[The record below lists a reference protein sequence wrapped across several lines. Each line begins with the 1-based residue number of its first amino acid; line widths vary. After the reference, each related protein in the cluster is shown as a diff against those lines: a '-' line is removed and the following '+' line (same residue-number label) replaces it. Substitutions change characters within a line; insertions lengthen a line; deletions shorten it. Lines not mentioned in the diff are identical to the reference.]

1 MATSTKSLMDTIAAR
16 PQVDNRDTFNALWS
30 NLGELF
36 DQVAARFELQPDAST
51 ADLQPY
57 HAIDGS
63 GAGGHLS
70 TFAGPEIDWLVFSW
84 VGNPKASFSNMH
96 LTVSLSSK
104 IDAPHLG
111 LAFGT
116 APHLFFYMDFIA
128 RMDLAANPDYM
139 DAYYQELNE
148 EHLRLHE
155 NPAFTAFVSRNL
167 YMRVTQTAAS
177 LCFTAEDN
185 EANRETLR
193 DTAQR
198 NGGAMARQRGQGER
212 RAGGAAPGAGGAGRV
227 HSPLHRRARPDERAR
242 EAHVRRGTHG
252 QTREGALGRR
262 PRAAAAGVKGTV
274 RAVYRAATVPRRQ
287 APYDNVTLKLH
298 YPARYGDSFNERDT
312 GFVPPDDSRAPFPVV
327 IFMPGINI
335 SPESYGWVARR
346 LASAG
351 FLTVTYS
358 WVTVEIAD
366 RASLSPGVDID
377 SLRPENYG
385 RAPSCPPLPAILDDL
400 AGRSPARPPGRAL
413 GSRPGRPRRP
423 FGGRQHGFAE
433 CQPPL
438 VSRPARRVRLRGAHR
453 RQRRPRLGRRQ
464 FHAAD
469 GRPAL
474 ADDGRQPRR
483 RHRRQRPSLR
493 HPKRRKGQRRHRAHV
508 RHGPFRASAAIA
520 IC

>member
-16 PQVDNRDTFNALWS
+16 PQVDNRETFNALWS
-30 NLGELF
+30 NLGKLF

-128 RMDLAANPDYM
+128 RKDLAANPAYM
-139 DAYYQELNE
+139 DSYYQELNE

-167 YMRVTQTAAS
+167 YMRVTQSAAS

-198 NGGAMARQRGQGER
+198 MVAQWLANVDKAN
-212 RAGGAAPGAGGAGRV
+212 PV
-227 HSPLHRRARPDERAR
+227 P
-242 EAHVRRGTHG
+242 EA
-252 QTREGALGRR
+252 Q
-262 PRAAAAGVKGTV
+262 
-274 RAVYRAATVPRRQ
+274 
-287 APYDNVTLKLH
+287 
-298 YPARYGDSFNERDT
+298 
-312 GFVPPDDSRAPFPVV
+312 
-327 IFMPGINI
+327 
-335 SPESYGWVARR
+335 
-346 LASAG
+346 
-351 FLTVTYS
+351 
-358 WVTVEIAD
+358 
-366 RASLSPGVDID
+366 
-377 SLRPENYG
+377 
-385 RAPSCPPLPAILDDL
+385 
-400 AGRSPARPPGRAL
+400 
-413 GSRPGRPRRP
+413 
-423 FGGRQHGFAE
+423 
-433 CQPPL
+433 
-438 VSRPARRVRLRGAHR
+438 
-453 RQRRPRLGRRQ
+453 
-464 FHAAD
+464 
-469 GRPAL
+469 RPAL
-474 ADDGRQPRR
+474 AARDESVRR
-483 RHRRQRPSLR
+483 
-493 HPKRRKGQRRHRAHV
+493 
-508 RHGPFRASAAIA
+508 AIA
-520 IC
+520 ERDPMNALVKRMYGEELTAKLVKALWGGDRALPRPAWPA